1 MNSPASIATIITLAI
16 YTPGTVR
23 CSQDHEDY
31 VYEAVNNLDF
41 DEGQKAELYAR
52 LAEVLTPT
60 MPFREAEYA
69 IEQAI
74 IKVRTYG

>member
-1 MNSPASIATIITLAI
+1 MNTAATALVIALAI

-23 CSQDHEDY
+23 CSEEHEDF
-31 VYEAVNNLDF
+31 VYEAVEATGF

-52 LAEVLTPT
+52 IAEVLTPT
-60 MPFREAEYA
+60 TPLREAEYA

-74 IKVRTYG
+74 IKVQYRG